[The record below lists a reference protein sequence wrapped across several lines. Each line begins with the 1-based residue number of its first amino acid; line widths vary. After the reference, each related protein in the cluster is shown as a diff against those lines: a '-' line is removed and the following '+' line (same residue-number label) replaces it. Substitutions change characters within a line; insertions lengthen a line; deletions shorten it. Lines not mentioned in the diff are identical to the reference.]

1 MLSWPAWRKN
11 IRTPRSS
18 NRRKKTPEKVEILP
32 RYVALEKIISPLGY
46 GRQEGKQRTTVAQF
60 FTDLKRILGPTA
72 LRRVVRQL
80 LENNGLALAGQL
92 AYLFIL
98 FLFPFLIFLLTLVSI
113 VVNDPETSLKDLAM
127 RMESFWPQET
137 VEVIRGYLDRTTKST
152 SLATF
157 ISSVLFTLGVGSAA
171 AEAIS
176 NAANRFYGVQETRPF
191 WKVRSVAILL
201 IFGFTLMIV
210 ALTFMVLS
218 PQTGAYLQR
227 AMGLPDSFLSFWT
240 LLGWLLTFLAV
251 TLALDVLY
259 YLAPN
264 ANIPFRWV
272 TPGGFMAAILLLV
285 ANQVMRFFVADVFH
299 YDQLYGQ
306 LGAGIVLLTW
316 LYVIGL
322 VVLIGIQMNAV
333 LAQMVGEHEDR
344 EIVQSPKEGA

>member
-1 MLSWPAWRKN
+1 M
-11 IRTPRSS
+11 
-18 NRRKKTPEKVEILP
+18 
-32 RYVALEKIISPLGY
+32 
-46 GRQEGKQRTTVAQF
+46 AQF
-60 FTDLKRILGPTA
+60 FTDLKRILGPRA
-72 LRRVVRQL
+72 LRRIVRQL
-80 LENNGLALAGQL
+80 PENNGLALAGQL

-98 FLFPFLIFLLTLVSI
+98 FLFPFLIFLVTLAGI
-113 VVNDPETSLKDLAM
+113 VVNDPETTLTDLVK
-127 RMESFWPQET
+127 RLETFWPHET
-137 VEVIRGYLDRTTKST
+137 IELVRGYLVRTAKGP

-176 NAANRFYGVQETRPF
+176 NAANRFYRVRETRPF
-191 WKVRSVAILL
+191 WKVRGVAILL
-201 IFGFTLMIV
+201 IFAFTLMIV
-210 ALTFMVLS
+210 ALAFMVLS

-227 AMGLPDSFLSFWT
+227 AMGLPDVFLSLWT
-240 LLGWLLTFLAV
+240 LLGWLMTFLAV

-272 TPGGFMAAILLLV
+272 TPGGFTAAILLLV
-285 ANQVMRFFVADVFH
+285 GSQIMRFFVADVFH

-322 VVLIGIQMNAV
+322 VVLIGIQINAV
-333 LAQMVGEHEDR
+333 LAQMAEEHEDI
-344 EIVQSPKEGA
+344 EIGESTKDNSSYR

>member
-1 MLSWPAWRKN
+1 MH
-11 IRTPRSS
+11 
-18 NRRKKTPEKVEILP
+18 
-32 RYVALEKIISPLGY
+32 
-46 GRQEGKQRTTVAQF
+46 
-60 FTDLKRILGPTA
+60 
-72 LRRVVRQL
+72 QL

-98 FLFPFLIFLLTLVSI
+98 FLFPFLIFLLTLVGI
-113 VVNDPETSLKDLAM
+113 VVNDPETILEDLAR
-127 RMESFWPQET
+127 RMQSFWPQET
-137 VEVIRGYLDRTTKST
+137 VELIREYLDRSAKST

-157 ISSVLFTLGVGSAA
+157 FSSVLFTLGVGSAA

-176 NAANRFYGVQETRPF
+176 NAANRFYGVQETRSF
-191 WKVRSVAILL
+191 WKVRGVAILL
-201 IFGFTLMIV
+201 IFGFSLVIA
-210 ALTFMVLS
+210 ALAFMVLS
-218 PQTGAYLQR
+218 PQTGAYLQK
-227 AMGLPDSFLSFWT
+227 ALVLPNIFLSFWI

-264 ANIPFRWV
+264 ADMPFRWV

-285 ANQVMRFFVADVFH
+285 ANQIMRFFVADVFH

-322 VVLIGIQMNAV
+322 VVLVGIQMNAV
-333 LAQMVGEHEDR
+333 LAQMVEEHEYT
-344 EIVQSPKEGA
+344 EIVELPKEDA

>member
-1 MLSWPAWRKN
+1 M
-11 IRTPRSS
+11 
-18 NRRKKTPEKVEILP
+18 
-32 RYVALEKIISPLGY
+32 
-46 GRQEGKQRTTVAQF
+46 AQF
-60 FTDLKRILGPTA
+60 FTDLKRILGPRA
-72 LRRVVRQL
+72 LRRIVRQL
-80 LENNGLALAGQL
+80 PENNGLALAGQL

-98 FLFPFLIFLLTLVSI
+98 FLFPFLIFLVTLAGI
-113 VVNDPETSLKDLAM
+113 VVNDPETTLTDLVK
-127 RMESFWPQET
+127 RLETFWPHET
-137 VEVIRGYLDRTTKST
+137 IELVRGYLVRTAKGP

-176 NAANRFYGVQETRPF
+176 NAANRFYRVQETRPF
-191 WKVRSVAILL
+191 WKVRGVAILL
-201 IFGFTLMIV
+201 IFAFTLMIV
-210 ALTFMVLS
+210 ALAFMVLS

-227 AMGLPDSFLSFWT
+227 AMGLPDVFLSLWT
-240 LLGWLLTFLAV
+240 LLGWLMTFLAV

-272 TPGGFMAAILLLV
+272 TPGGFTAAMLLLV
-285 ANQVMRFFVADVFH
+285 GSQIMRFFVADVFH

-322 VVLIGIQMNAV
+322 VVLIGIQINAV
-333 LAQMVGEHEDR
+333 LAQMAEEHEDI
-344 EIVQSPKEGA
+344 EIGESTKDNSSYR

>member
-1 MLSWPAWRKN
+1 
-11 IRTPRSS
+11 
-18 NRRKKTPEKVEILP
+18 
-32 RYVALEKIISPLGY
+32 
-46 GRQEGKQRTTVAQF
+46 VAQF
-60 FTDLKRILGPTA
+60 FTDLKRILGLTA

-98 FLFPFLIFLLTLVSI
+98 FLFPFLIFLLTLVGI
-113 VVNDPETSLKDLAM
+113 VVNDPETILKDLA
-127 RMESFWPQET
+127 RRVESFWPQET
-137 VEVIRGYLDRTTKST
+137 VELIRGYLDRTAKST

-191 WKVRSVAILL
+191 WKVRGVAILL
-201 IFGFTLMIV
+201 IFGFALMIV

-218 PQTGAYLQR
+218 PQTGAYLQK
-227 AMGLPDSFLSFWT
+227 ALVLPNIFLSFWI

-251 TLALDVLY
+251 TLVLDVLY

-264 ANIPFRWV
+264 ADIPFRWV

-285 ANQVMRFFVADVFH
+285 ANQIMRLLVADVFH

-316 LYVIGL
+316 LYMIGL

-333 LAQMVGEHEDR
+333 LAQMAEEHEDI
-344 EIVQSPKEGA
+344 EIDESPNEDA

>member
-1 MLSWPAWRKN
+1 
-11 IRTPRSS
+11 
-18 NRRKKTPEKVEILP
+18 
-32 RYVALEKIISPLGY
+32 
-46 GRQEGKQRTTVAQF
+46 VAQF

-72 LRRVVRQL
+72 LRRMVRKL

-98 FLFPFLIFLLTLVSI
+98 FLFPFLIFLLTLVGI
-113 VVNDPETSLKDLAM
+113 VVSDPETILKDLAR

-137 VEVIRGYLDRTTKST
+137 VELIREYLDRTAKST

-157 ISSVLFTLGVGSAA
+157 FSSVLFTLGVGSAA

-176 NAANRFYGVQETRPF
+176 SAANRFYGVRETRPF
-191 WKVRSVAILL
+191 WKVRGVAILL
-201 IFGFTLMIV
+201 IFAFTLMIV

-227 AMGLPDSFLSFWT
+227 AMGLPSGFLSFWT
-240 LLGWLLTFLAV
+240 LLGWLITFLAV

-264 ANIPFRWV
+264 ADIPFRWV

-285 ANQVMRFFVADVFH
+285 ANQIMRFFVADVFH

-333 LAQMVGEHEDR
+333 LAQMAEEHEDT
-344 EIVQSPKEGA
+344 EIVQSPKGDSPQ

>member
-1 MLSWPAWRKN
+1 M
-11 IRTPRSS
+11 
-18 NRRKKTPEKVEILP
+18 
-32 RYVALEKIISPLGY
+32 
-46 GRQEGKQRTTVAQF
+46 AQF
-60 FTDLKRILGPTA
+60 LTDLKRILGLTA
-72 LRRVVRQL
+72 LRRVVRRL

-98 FLFPFLIFLLTLVSI
+98 FLFPFLIFLLTLVGI
-113 VVNDPETSLKDLAM
+113 VVDDPETILKDLAR

-137 VEVIRGYLDRTTKST
+137 IELIRGYLDRTAKST

-191 WKVRSVAILL
+191 WKVRGVAILL

-218 PQTGAYLQR
+218 PQTGAYLQK
-227 AMGLPDSFLSFWT
+227 ALVLPQIFLRFWM

-264 ANIPFRWV
+264 ADIPFRWV

-285 ANQVMRFFVADVFH
+285 ANQIMRLLIADVFH

-333 LAQMVGEHEDR
+333 LAQMAEEHEDI
-344 EIVQSPKEGA
+344 EIGESPKEDT